1 VSAAIDSDWRLCAL
15 PDILTEMLQRL
26 ASCLALLAIA
36 GCSND
41 AYHTSGPGGSLDGT
55 VPPYNAPFT
64 PMDAIY
70 RPQLPAYVNSF
81 GTIIR
86 MTDYA
91 WACETAVIGRTVA
104 GGHFIEINL
113 PGVPVVQGAPE
124 DIPLGTYRIPYGP
137 PNDRTRIARV
147 GYRAYD
153 AACAPE
159 GLAPTDRYYAFDAW
173 QGTVTV
179 EAFQPGTLRGSFDVY
194 FSGDLRLAG
203 HFVAQRCDSLGWDEN
218 NTPGALCLPPIECTP
233 VPTDGGN
240 VAVLNC
246 H

>member
-1 VSAAIDSDWRLCAL
+1 
-15 PDILTEMLQRL
+15 MLLRL
-26 ASCLALLAIA
+26 APCLALLAIA

-41 AYHTSGPGGSLDGT
+41 AYHTSGPGGSLDGI

-70 RPQLPAYVNSF
+70 RPQEPASVNSN
-81 GTIIR
+81 GTVIR

-91 WACETAVIGRTVA
+91 WACETAVTGRTVA
-104 GGHFIEINL
+104 GSHFVEILL
-113 PGVPVVQGAPE
+113 PGVRSVPE
-124 DIPLGTYRIPYGP
+124 DIPLGTYTIAYGP
-137 PNDRTRIARV
+137 PPDLSRVARV

-159 GLAPTDRYYAFDAW
+159 GIAPADRYYAFDAW

-179 EAFQPGTLRGSFDVY
+179 ESFQPGTLRASFDVY

-203 HFVAQRCDSLGWDEN
+203 HFVAQRCDSLSWVQG
-218 NTPGALCLPPIECTP
+218 TGGFGLCLPPIECTP

-240 VAVLNC
+240 VAVLDC